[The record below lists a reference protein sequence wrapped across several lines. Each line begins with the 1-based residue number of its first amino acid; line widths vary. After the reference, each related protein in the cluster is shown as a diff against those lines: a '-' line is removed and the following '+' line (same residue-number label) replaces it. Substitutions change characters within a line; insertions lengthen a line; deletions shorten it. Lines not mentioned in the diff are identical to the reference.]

1 MYKPMTDTEKKRAV
15 AGELLL
21 AAGTLVEFWTEK
33 TENEEWAGEIDS
45 EFARE
50 CLARWLTHL
59 PGNVW
64 DIRLNAPIQP
74 RSSDE

>member
-1 MYKPMTDTEKKRAV
+1 MAMTDTEKRRAV

-33 TENEEWAGEIDS
+33 TADEEWAGEIDA
-45 EFARE
+45 EFARK
-50 CLARWLTHL
+50 CLAGWLNRL
-59 PGNVW
+59 PGNDW
-64 DIRLNAPIQP
+64 DIRLNAPTPP

>member
-1 MYKPMTDTEKKRAV
+1 MAMTDTEKRRAV
-15 AGELLL
+15 AGTLLS

-33 TENEEWAGEIDS
+33 TESQEWAGEIDA

-50 CLARWLTHL
+50 CLARWLNRL
-59 PGNVW
+59 PGDIW
-64 DIRLNAPIQP
+64 DIRLNAPIPP